1 MLLIHLYYQ
10 KMIEVNVPPDSFK
23 LISSLS
29 QKHPVLKSLF
39 DEIDSNLNQHLWYQL
54 SENIIVLSQNPEM
67 QQGKDLIEFYNGV
80 VFFIEPTLN
89 AMKYLEYV
97 QNMIQNYKDNIA
109 EALTFLENIENKHK
123 DFKGEEKIF
132 IKIIKGFC
140 YLDLNKMFE
149 LEEIVKSTK
158 VDFSGK
164 YEIEPSL
171 YAQYYKL
178 STLFYEKKKDYDNF
192 YDNAFQYLAY
202 ETTISDQ
209 EKLDL
214 CYKMCSAMLIGE
226 KLYNFEE
233 LIEKDFFKL
242 MKGSKYDWISNL
254 ILSFNSAK
262 VDQFLSMIDQNKK
275 NIEENEI
282 LRGKSDLLPIKIRIA
297 ALLELIFQKNK
308 NDRILTFEEIC
319 KVCMTEEDKIEYIS
333 MKALSH
339 GLIKGY
345 IDQADK
351 KLFVNW
357 IQPKYLGK
365 EKIGILKDRM
375 TAWIEKA
382 QKVLGDLQENGAS
395 LLNN

>member
-1 MLLIHLYYQ
+1 
-10 KMIEVNVPPDSFK
+10 MIEVNVPPDSFK

-67 QQGKDLIEFYNGV
+67 QQSKDLIEFYNGV

-202 ETTISDQ
+202 ETTMSDQ

-262 VDQFLSMIDQNKK
+262 VDQFLSMIEQNKK

>member
-1 MLLIHLYYQ
+1 
-10 KMIEVNVPPDSFK
+10 MIEVNVPPDSFK

-67 QQGKDLIEFYNGV
+67 QQSKDLIEFYNGV

>member
-1 MLLIHLYYQ
+1 
-10 KMIEVNVPPDSFK
+10 MIEVNVPPDSFK

-54 SENIIVLSQNPEM
+54 SENIIILSQNPEL

-89 AMKYLEYV
+89 PMKYLQYV
-97 QNMIQNYKDNIA
+97 QNMLHNYKDNMS
-109 EALTFLENIENKHK
+109 EALTFMENIENKHK

-132 IKIIKGFC
+132 VKIIKGFC

-149 LEEIVKSTK
+149 LEEIVKSTE

-164 YEIEPSL
+164 FEIEPSL

-192 YDNAFQYLAY
+192 YSNAFQYLAY
-202 ETTISDQ
+202 ETKISDE

-262 VDQFLSMIDQNKK
+262 VDQFLSMVDQNKK

-282 LRGKSDLLPIKIRIA
+282 LKGKSDLLPIKIRIA

-308 NDRILTFEEIC
+308 SERVISFDEIC

-339 GLIKGY
+339 GLIKVY
-345 IDQADK
+345 IDQADR

-357 IQPKYLGK
+357 VQPKYLGK

-375 TAWIEKA
+375 NAWIEKA
-382 QKVLGDLQENGAS
+382 QKVLGDLQENGAG

>member
-1 MLLIHLYYQ
+1 
-10 KMIEVNVPPDSFK
+10 MIEVNVPPDSFK

-214 CYKMCSAMLIGE
+214 YYKMCSAMLIGE

>member
-1 MLLIHLYYQ
+1 
-10 KMIEVNVPPDSFK
+10 MIEVNVPPDSFK

-192 YDNAFQYLAY
+192 YVNAFQYLAY

>member
-1 MLLIHLYYQ
+1 
-10 KMIEVNVPPDSFK
+10 MIEVNVPPDNFK

-54 SENIIVLSQNPEM
+54 SENIIILSQNPEL

-89 AMKYLEYV
+89 PMKYLQYV
-97 QNMIQNYKDNIA
+97 QNMLHNYKDNMS
-109 EALTFLENIENKHK
+109 EALTFMENIENKHK

-132 IKIIKGFC
+132 VKIIKGFC

-149 LEEIVKSTK
+149 LEEIVKSTE

-164 YEIEPSL
+164 FEIEPSL

-192 YDNAFQYLAY
+192 YSNAFQYLAY
-202 ETTISDQ
+202 ETKISDE

-262 VDQFLSMIDQNKK
+262 VDQFLSMVDQNKK

-282 LRGKSDLLPIKIRIA
+282 LKGKSDLLP
-297 ALLELIFQKNK
+297 
-308 NDRILTFEEIC
+308 T
-319 KVCMTEEDKIEYIS
+319 
-333 MKALSH
+333 
-339 GLIKGY
+339 
-345 IDQADK
+345 
-351 KLFVNW
+351 
-357 IQPKYLGK
+357 
-365 EKIGILKDRM
+365 
-375 TAWIEKA
+375 
-382 QKVLGDLQENGAS
+382 
-395 LLNN
+395 

>member
-1 MLLIHLYYQ
+1 
-10 KMIEVNVPPDSFK
+10 MIEVNVPPDSFK

-29 QKHPVLKSLF
+29 QKHPILKSLF

-67 QQGKDLIEFYNGV
+67 QQSKDLIEFYNGV

-89 AMKYLEYV
+89 AMKYLQYV
-97 QNMIQNYKDNIA
+97 QNMIQNYKDNMT

-158 VDFSGK
+158 IDFSGK

-171 YAQYYKL
+171 YAQYYRL

>member
-1 MLLIHLYYQ
+1 
-10 KMIEVNVPPDSFK
+10 MIEVNVPPDSFK

-67 QQGKDLIEFYNGV
+67 QQSKDLIEFYNGV

-158 VDFSGK
+158 IDFSGK

>member
-1 MLLIHLYYQ
+1 
-10 KMIEVNVPPDSFK
+10 MIEVNVPPDSFK

-67 QQGKDLIEFYNGV
+67 QQSKDLIEFYNGV

-89 AMKYLEYV
+89 AMKYLQYV
-97 QNMIQNYKDNIA
+97 QNMIQNYKDNMT

-158 VDFSGK
+158 IDFSGK

-171 YAQYYKL
+171 YAQYYRL

>member
-1 MLLIHLYYQ
+1 
-10 KMIEVNVPPDSFK
+10 MIEVNVPPDSFK

-54 SENIIVLSQNPEM
+54 SENIIILSQNPEL

-89 AMKYLEYV
+89 PMKYLQYV
-97 QNMIQNYKDNIA
+97 QNMLHNYKDNMS
-109 EALTFLENIENKHK
+109 EALTFMENIENKHK

-132 IKIIKGFC
+132 VKIIKGFC

-149 LEEIVKSTK
+149 LEEIVKSTE

-164 YEIEPSL
+164 FEIEPSL

-192 YDNAFQYLAY
+192 YSNAFQYLAY
-202 ETTISDQ
+202 ETKISDE

-262 VDQFLSMIDQNKK
+262 VDQFLSMVDQNKK

-282 LRGKSDLLPIKIRIA
+282 LKGKSDLLPIKIRIA

-308 NDRILTFEEIC
+308 SERVISFDEIC

>member
-1 MLLIHLYYQ
+1 
-10 KMIEVNVPPDSFK
+10 MIEVNVPPDSFK

-54 SENIIVLSQNPEM
+54 SENIIILSQNPEL

-89 AMKYLEYV
+89 PMKYLQYV
-97 QNMIQNYKDNIA
+97 QNMLHNYKDNMS
-109 EALTFLENIENKHK
+109 EALTFMENIENKHK

-132 IKIIKGFC
+132 VKIIKGFC
-140 YLDLNKMFE
+140 YFDLNKMFE
-149 LEEIVKSTK
+149 LEEIVKSTE

-164 YEIEPSL
+164 FEIEPSL

-192 YDNAFQYLAY
+192 YSNAFQYLAY
-202 ETTISDQ
+202 ETKISDE

-262 VDQFLSMIDQNKK
+262 VDQFLSMVDQNKK

-282 LRGKSDLLPIKIRIA
+282 LKGKSDLLPIKIRIA

-308 NDRILTFEEIC
+308 SERVISFDEIC

-345 IDQADK
+345 IDQADR

-357 IQPKYLGK
+357 VQPKYLGK

-375 TAWIEKA
+375 NAWIEKA
-382 QKVLGDLQENGAS
+382 QKVLGDLQENGAG

>member
-1 MLLIHLYYQ
+1 
-10 KMIEVNVPPDSFK
+10 MIEVNVPPDSFK

-54 SENIIVLSQNPEM
+54 SENIIILSQNPEL

-89 AMKYLEYV
+89 PMKYLQYV
-97 QNMIQNYKDNIA
+97 QNMLHNYKDNMS
-109 EALTFLENIENKHK
+109 EALTFMENIENKHK

-132 IKIIKGFC
+132 VKIIKGFC

-149 LEEIVKSTK
+149 LEEIVKSTE

-164 YEIEPSL
+164 FEIEPSL

-192 YDNAFQYLAY
+192 YSNAFQYLAY
-202 ETTISDQ
+202 ETKISDE

-262 VDQFLSMIDQNKK
+262 VDQFLSMVDQNKK

-282 LRGKSDLLPIKIRIA
+282 LKGKSDLLPIKIRIA

-308 NDRILTFEEIC
+308 SERVIGFDEIC

-339 GLIKGY
+339 GLIKGL
-345 IDQADK
+345 IDQAER
-351 KLFVNW
+351 KLYVTW
-357 IQPKYLGK
+357 AQPKYLGK
-365 EKIGILKDRM
+365 EKLGVMKDRIN
-375 TAWIEKA
+375 AWIDKA
-382 QKVLGDLQENGAS
+382 QKVLGDLQENSAGI
-395 LLNN
+395 LIN